1 MTMSE
6 FLKVSLSRRKASVWL
21 AVFFCATCSS
31 VAGQVRLVTPE
42 EAALPTASI
51 ATTRAITRG
60 PGVKLV
66 SPPEVLGSGFLFRVQ
81 FERRGGTVINMD
93 TVRVEYLKEP
103 VIDLTDRVKTS
114 LRAELLEVPV
124 AALPTGEH
132 HFRISVK
139 DVDGRQGFGLIS
151 LKAR

>member
-1 MTMSE
+1 MSE
-6 FLKVSLSRRKASVWL
+6 FLSGLLSHRIAGAWWVVL
-21 AVFFCATCSS
+21 LGTLCLPA
-31 VAGQVRLVTPE
+31 AGQLRLVTPE
-42 EAALPTASI
+42 EAALPTAPI

-81 FERRGGTVINMD
+81 FERRGGTKINMD

-103 VIDLTDRVKTS
+103 VIDLTERVKPS

-124 AALPTGEH
+124 AALPVGEH

-139 DVDGRQGFGLIS
+139 DVDGRLGFGLVS
-151 LKAR
+151 LRAR